1 MHPPLESKNM
11 TSKRPEEV
19 DLKVFN
25 TFIKQRTT
33 VAIHL
38 THSIK

>member
-11 TSKRPEEV
+11 TRKRPEEADV
-19 DLKVFN
+19 KVFN
-25 TFIKQRTT
+25 AFIKQWTT
-33 VAIHL
+33 IAIHL